1 MKACMLSADSAVSVV
16 RRLSP
21 HIITQRWRQYVLTAA
36 EPSLDQCFTPKARN
50 VCRRLQL
57 QALCE
62 DTSKI

>member
-36 EPSLDQCFTPKARN
+36 EPSLDQCFTPKARS
-50 VCRRLQL
+50 V
-57 QALCE
+57 
-62 DTSKI
+62 